1 MEITKGQAYETINT
15 MANAIALISRTA
27 VKIAGNEVALPEGD
41 VEQVPTLVA
50 AKLQQKMQS
59 LGQ

>member
-15 MANAIALISRTA
+15 MANAIAVISRTA

-41 VEQVPTLVA
+41 AEQIPALVA
-50 AKLQQKMQS
+50 AKLQQKMS
-59 LGQ
+59 RMGQ